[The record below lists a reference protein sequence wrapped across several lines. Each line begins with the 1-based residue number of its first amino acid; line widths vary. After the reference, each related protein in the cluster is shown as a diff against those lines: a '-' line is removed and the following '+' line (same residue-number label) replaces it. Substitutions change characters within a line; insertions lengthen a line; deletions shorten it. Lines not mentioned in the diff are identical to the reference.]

1 MSAKRNEETSEQ
13 ASVTRLGVT
22 VRSADKG
29 YGGLSGSTWRVV
41 VPNRETHAL
50 IVYEPQVKP
59 FRTLIE
65 QQDQTGERWRA
76 ALDLLLDAG
85 REGRH

>member
-1 MSAKRNEETSEQ
+1 MSTKRNEETSEE
-13 ASVTRLGVT
+13 ASVTLCGVT
-22 VRSADKG
+22 VAYSDKG

-41 VPNRETHAL
+41 VPNRETNAF
-50 IVYEPQVKP
+50 IVYETQVKP
-59 FRTLIE
+59 LGTLIE

-76 ALDLLLDAG
+76 ALELLLDAG